1 MGSEEVTKVENLKR
15 KRVGMRL
22 NIKQVLF
29 VSSLVL
35 GLFVYNEIVVYRLV
49 IWWNCSYPS
58 LPGLVTNSILFCL
71 LFTIEDRCE

>member
-49 IWWNCSYPS
+49 IW
-58 LPGLVTNSILFCL
+58 
-71 LFTIEDRCE
+71 